1 MEASG
6 AKPSLYNQSMTKRE
20 YSPMPGTHTTFMAA
34 SYSPERQHY
43 RQDGERDAE
52 DKVNGN
58 DKGKQFLLIEEE
70 QEQEGVSHSASGI
83 QDDTFVQYQ
92 KRQQHL
98 QQHLQRKHKQGSGG
112 GAIEMA
118 ANDVQEADLRQLQ
131 SGNMQRYMKEV
142 KR

>member
-20 YSPMPGTHTTFMAA
+20 YSPMPGTQTTFMAA

-98 QQHLQRKHKQGSGG
+98 QQLKKMKKKVKKKRPKVKMVKCQIQRH
-112 GAIEMA
+112 
-118 ANDVQEADLRQLQ
+118 
-131 SGNMQRYMKEV
+131 
-142 KR
+142 